1 MSNHQYNVGDRVIVV
16 HRIEGTNYYSY
27 SLEGSVGTI
36 TEVKEA
42 YSGGGWIY
50 QIDHEDLLFRHPY
63 NEESAVNLA
72 KSAWY
77 QENCL
82 DPAPAVTNVTD
93 EDFENILS
101 A

>member
-1 MSNHQYNVGDRVIVV
+1 MSDHKYNVGDRVIVV
-16 HRIEGTNYYSY
+16 HRIKGTEYYSY
-27 SLEGSVGTI
+27 ALEGSVGTV
-36 TEVKEA
+36 TEVKET

-50 QIDHEDLLFRHPY
+50 KIDHEDLLFRHPY
-63 NEESAVNLA
+63 NEESAVDLA
-72 KSAWY
+72 EHAWY

-82 DPAPAVTNVTD
+82 DLAPAITNVTD

>member
-1 MSNHQYNVGDRVIVV
+1 MSDHKYNVGDRVIIV
-16 HRIEGTNYYSY
+16 HRIKGTHYYSY

-36 TEVKEA
+36 TEFKRA
-42 YSGGGWIY
+42 YGDGGWIY

-63 NEESAVNLA
+63 DEESAVNLA

-82 DPAPAVTNVTD
+82 DPAPAVINVTD
-93 EDFENILS
+93 EDFDNILS